1 MRMDG
6 DMIGMMMDGWVD
18 DGMKIVMV

>member
-18 DGMKIVMV
+18 DGMKIAMV